1 MKKKKIIISICAV
14 CLALATVGGILGIG
28 MYKKRLAPIK
38 AGFIDR
44 PDSVI
49 VHYTKG
55 SAEPVSKELSKQE
68 ITALYHDMQA
78 LLLRGDWMLD
88 QEMVAS
94 SPLNGSRPWDHTSYE
109 SRKHRGSIELHY
121 EKPRKF
127 QLAIGTSYELPVCDT
142 VIIEFQN
149 TPATGNRPGI
159 EIATAYQDIYSQNAY
174 HFIALHRDYYN
185 IFFDEFVA
193 MF

>member
-1 MKKKKIIISICAV
+1 MIAICAI
-14 CLALATVGGILGIG
+14 CLALVTVGGILGIQTH
-28 MYKKRLAPIK
+28 KKSIVPLTVN
-38 AGFIDR
+38 FVDR

-109 SRKHRGSIELHY
+109 SRKHRGSIELRY
-121 EKPRKF
+121 ERPRKF
-127 QLAIGTSYELPVCDT
+127 HLNITASYELPVCDT

-159 EIATAYQDIYSQNAY
+159 EIATAYQGVYSQNA
-174 HFIALHRDYYN
+174 HHSIAFQREYYT
-185 IFFDEFVA
+185 IFFDAFTA